1 MLHEILL
8 SLSGIQSPVWDQA
21 RNSESPEGQNI
32 NSYVSPPERAM
43 LQTLAH
49 LQELHVQIKET
60 TARIVASHQS
70 MICRA
75 LAASISNVQLGKF
88 MSKIIEVES
97 LILKKDATYVGGYGI
112 VPLSTLVGEF
122 SPWSRRLEWLASI
135 AKHLE
140 QGDRLDRNPSGATA
154 LNLLRHEIHT
164 GYADIAEMATDLL
177 SLGERAWMRAAAVW
191 ILYGKL
197 PTSGADD
204 FCIKPNPSFTSLMDT
219 FMIEK
224 SLLPEAVNTEAAHA
238 LLSIGSALNQLQ
250 TQALSTSS
258 PSGGNLDL
266 SASLLPDHL
275 RLLESLSYPL
285 NPSLLENVLTAI
297 NQSISENALSQ
308 ILPVTLVM
316 RLLQVILRY
325 VLLDRGEFAI
335 SMITHA
341 DERVMNRQQT
351 QTSARPIRKVGRLD
365 DLAIKEI
372 ELSGIVSR
380 SFAELAS
387 LRGDEEVDDDV
398 FELAKSSLSLKMCDS
413 RAHILSTLLPT
424 PTLLRLTIPSSS
436 PLHIF
441 LSPQDINDYSIL
453 NAYLLSIHR
462 AGLRLSSL
470 WKISTRRRCH
480 PTPLGP
486 PASASEFGKAALAS
500 RRAREDWRNR
510 RTRRHWTTASKTMF
524 MMNELKAYLQG
535 EVIQS
540 GWQHFRNWI
549 TSTETGISASAKSS
563 RPGTASS
570 ATEPKPP
577 SLQASTGTDSN
588 RFGTPSDPRALA
600 DAHRAYLEALKAAL
614 FLTNTEFVEILKE
627 LLLQIDHF
635 VALFS
640 RLQTV
645 WEGLDLQEDEGVM
658 DSFSNFAQDEKEV
671 LAEMDRTSGAMEGA
685 LVEVIDK
692 VHDVERNNK
701 VGPGVTS
708 VIETLPGV
716 ELNGKKFVP
725 WRVRTVDRLIMKLD
739 GLTGKQEDER
749 YTLGIASA
757 YDNE

>member
-8 SLSGIQSPVWDQA
+8 SLSGIQSPVWDQV
-21 RNSESPEGQNI
+21 RNSEGPEGQNI

-49 LQELHVQIKET
+49 LQDLHVSIRET
-60 TARIVASHQS
+60 TARIVVSHQS
-70 MICRA
+70 MVCRA
-75 LAASISNVQLGKF
+75 LAASISNVHLGRF
-88 MSKIIEVES
+88 MNKIIEVES
-97 LILKKDATYVGGYGI
+97 SILKKDATYVGGHGI

-140 QGDRLDRNPSGATA
+140 QGDRPDQKPSGATA

-164 GYADIAEMATDLL
+164 GYADISEMATALL
-177 SLGERAWMRAAAVW
+177 ALGERTWMRAAAVW

-197 PTSGADD
+197 PPLGAHD
-204 FCIKPNPSFTSLMDT
+204 FCINRNPNFTTPMDM

-224 SLLPEAVNTEAAHA
+224 TLLPEVVNTRAAHA

-258 PSGGNLDL
+258 PSGRNLDL
-266 SASLLPDHL
+266 STSLLSDHL
-275 RLLESLSYPL
+275 KLLESLSYPL
-285 NPSLLENVLTAI
+285 NPSLLESVLTAI

-341 DERVMNRQQT
+341 NERVMNRQQT
-351 QTSARPIRKVGRLD
+351 QTSVRPIRKVGRLD
-365 DLAIKEI
+365 DLAIKEV

-380 SFAELAS
+380 SFAELAVS
-387 LRGDEEVDDDV
+387 RGDEEVDDDV
-398 FELAKSSLSLKMCDS
+398 FDLAKSSLSLKSCDS
-413 RAHILSTLLPT
+413 RANILSTLLPT

-453 NAYLLSIHR
+453 NAYLLAIHR
-462 AGLRLSSL
+462 AGLQLSSL
-470 WKISTRRRCH
+470 WKLSTQRRCH

-486 PASASEFGKAALAS
+486 PASASEFGKATLAS

-510 RTRRHWTTASKTMF
+510 RTRRHWITASKTMF
-524 MMNELKAYLQG
+524 MTNELKVYLQG

-540 GWQHFRNWI
+540 SWQYFRTWI
-549 TSTETGISASAKSS
+549 TSSGTETLASAKSS

-570 ATEPKPP
+570 AAEAKTPN
-577 SLQASTGTDSN
+577 LRTSTGTGPN
-588 RFGTPSDPRALA
+588 KFGTPSDPRALA

-614 FLTNTEFVEILKE
+614 FLANTEFVEILKE
-627 LLLQIDHF
+627 LLSQIDHF

-658 DSFSNFAQDEKEV
+658 DAFSNFAQDEKEV

-685 LVEVIDK
+685 LVEVVDK
-692 VHDVERNNK
+692 LRDVERDNK
-701 VGPGVTS
+701 VGPGVTG
-708 VIETLPGV
+708 VIETLSGV

-725 WRVRTVDRLIMKLD
+725 WRARTVDRLIMKLD
-739 GLTGKQEDER
+739 GLTGKQEDDR
-749 YTLGIASA
+749 DSLGIASA
-757 YDNE
+757 YENE